1 MSTPT
6 EEPQAAPVPPQP
18 DDAPQQPPQP
28 DDTARPAV
36 PAPSGPYG
44 YSVDDPVIAVS
55 RSAVNLVLVGVAFFL
70 IGLLVGVIGYD
81 RLSASNRAENEA
93 LLSAA
98 AATFVAAI
106 PAGAGQQVAAEPT
119 RDPNARYA
127 VDAEGDPFLG
137 AADAPV
143 TIIEFGDFR
152 CGFCRRFFD
161 ETLQPLLRDYEGS
174 VRFVYRDYP
183 ILGPD
188 SVQSA
193 LAAGCAF
200 DQGRFWEFH
209 DRLYADQ
216 DLTETAFLRY
226 AGELD
231 LDIERFTTCLRD
243 AEHQDEIVEDYQ
255 AGVNVGVGGTP
266 TFFINGRILVGAQ
279 PLSAFV
285 SLIEEEIAAAAES
298 TPAA

>member
-1 MSTPT
+1 MSVPI
-6 EEPQAAPVPPQP
+6 ESQAQEQPQP
-18 DDAPQQPPQP
+18 QEAQTQPG
-28 DDTARPAV
+28 
-36 PAPSGPYG
+36 PSG
-44 YSVDDPVIAVS
+44 YSPDDPVISVS
-55 RSAVNLVLVGVAFFL
+55 QSTVSLILVGLAFFV

-81 RLSASNRAENEA
+81 RLAASNRAENEA

-98 AATFVAAI
+98 AATFAAAV
-106 PAGAGQQVAAEPT
+106 PRSAGQQVAAEPT
-119 RDPNARYA
+119 RDPNARYV

-143 TIIEFGDFR
+143 TIIEFGDFH
-152 CGFCRRFFD
+152 CGYCRRFFN
-161 ETLQPLLRDYEGS
+161 ETLQPLLQAYEGS

-188 SVQSA
+188 SVQAA

-209 DRLYADQ
+209 DLIYSDQ
-216 DLTETAFLRY
+216 DLSEAAFLSY
-226 AGELD
+226 AETLELD
-231 LDIERFTTCLRD
+231 VDRFSTCLRD
-243 AEHQDEIVEDYQ
+243 AEHQDEIVQDYQ

-279 PLSAFV
+279 PLNAFIA
-285 SLIEEEIAAAAES
+285 LIEDELAQLAES
-298 TPAA
+298 TPPPA

>member
-6 EEPQAAPVPPQP
+6 EPQADAAPPPQS
-18 DDAPQQPPQP
+18 DDAPQADETPQSPP
-28 DDTARPAV
+28 PAA

-44 YSVDDPVIAVS
+44 YSVDDPVISVS
-55 RSAVNLVLVGVAFFL
+55 RAAVNLVLVGAAFFL

-98 AATFVAAI
+98 AATFAAAI
-106 PAGAGQQVAAEPT
+106 PAGAGQQAAAEPT

-226 AGELD
+226 AEELELD
-231 LDIERFTTCLRD
+231 VERFTTCLRD

-285 SLIEEEIAAAAES
+285 ALIEEEIAAAAES
-298 TPAA
+298 TPPA